1 MLIKLDFNLS
11 AWVKELTIEAD
22 SDLDALRKVQGMTV
36 AELIEEGAIFDSEWD
51 ISDARTEVIE
61 QDITVRAFNI
71 EYDFGDMNMD
81 PAVIEYLKARLP
93 KEHTFTLRD
102 VSAKEDIEERLKD
115 EIELITDY
123 EVDSFEYQILEE
135 K

>member
-11 AWVKELTIEAD
+11 AWVKELMIEAD
-22 SDLDALRKVQGMTV
+22 SDSDALHKVQSMTV

-61 QDITVRAFNI
+61 QDLTVRAFNI
-71 EYDFGDMNMD
+71 EYDFSDRDLD
-81 PAVIEYLKARLP
+81 PAVEAYLRARLP
-93 KEHTFTLRD
+93 KEHVFKLTG
-102 VSAKEDIEERLKD
+102 VSAKEDFEDLLRD

-123 EVDSFEYQILEE
+123 EAASFEYQILEE

>member
-1 MLIKLDFNLS
+1 MLIKVDFNLS
-11 AWVKELTIEAD
+11 AWVKELAIEAD

-36 AELIEEGAIFDSEWD
+36 AELIEAGAIIDASWD
-51 ISDARTEVIE
+51 ISDARTEVLE
-61 QDITVRAFNI
+61 QDLTVKVFNI
-71 EYDFGDMNMD
+71 EYDFGDRNMD

-115 EIELITDY
+115 EILMITDY
-123 EVDSFEYQILEE
+123 EVESLEYQILEE

>member
-11 AWVKELTIEAD
+11 AWVKELMIEAD
-22 SDLDALRKVQGMTV
+22 SDIDALHKVQSMTV

-71 EYDFGDMNMD
+71 EYDFSDRDLD
-81 PAVIEYLKARLP
+81 PAVEAYLRARLP
-93 KEHTFTLRD
+93 NEHVFKLTG
-102 VSAKEDIEERLKD
+102 VSAKEDFEDLLRN

-123 EVDSFEYQILEE
+123 EASSFEYQILEE

>member
-22 SDLDALRKVQGMTV
+22 SDHDALNKVQSMTI
-36 AELIEEGAIFDSEWD
+36 AELIEAGAIIDSEWD
-51 ISDARTEVIE
+51 ISDARTEVLE
-61 QDITVRAFNI
+61 QDLTVKVFNI
-71 EYDFGDMNMD
+71 EYDFSGKNLD
-81 PAVIEYLKARLP
+81 PAVIAYLNARLP
-93 KEHTFTLRD
+93 KERTIILRGVTAQD
-102 VSAKEDIEERLKD
+102 DIEDLLKD

-123 EVDSFEYQILEE
+123 SVESLEYQILEE

>member
-22 SDLDALRKVQGMTV
+22 SDLDALRKVQSMTV
-36 AELIEEGAIFDSEWD
+36 AELIEAGAIIDASWD
-51 ISDARTEVIE
+51 ISDARTEVLE
-61 QDITVRAFNI
+61 QDLTVKVFNI

-81 PAVIEYLKARLP
+81 AAVIEYLKARLP

-115 EIELITDY
+115 EILMITDY
-123 EVDSFEYQILEE
+123 EVESLEYQILEE